1 MVPDENFNNLK
12 QIPEHFITSC
22 FNDSFLKEEKN
33 VKKKFVRIQDPDL
46 TKEVSAEFGSS
57 NTARQERERVI

>member
-1 MVPDENFNNLK
+1 M
-12 QIPEHFITSC
+12 TSC